1 MELNYEAKQYYQIT
15 VIIEDMKGTEARGG
29 KASHTFTITVLDA
42 NDAPQLAPG
51 IVLPLP
57 ENSQVGNNLLTPLNT
72 LLTPINNLL
81 TPDNS
86 QVGAKTAASFSA
98 TDVDSATTLTYAITA
113 QVHNKPIHAY
123 KQPSSSV

>member
-57 ENSQVGNNLLTPLNT
+57 ENSQVG
-72 LLTPINNLL
+72 
-81 TPDNS
+81 
-86 QVGAKTAASFSA
+86 AKT
-98 TDVDSATTLTYAITA
+98 V
-113 QVHNKPIHAY
+113 Y
-123 KQPSSSV
+123 KYIGLYLLPSSFILTSRELSGGGKDGSLFLRHRRG

>member
-15 VIIEDMKGTEARGG
+15 VIIEDMKGTEPRGG

-57 ENSQVGNNLLTPLNT
+57 ENSK
-72 LLTPINNLL
+72 
-81 TPDNS
+81 
-86 QVGAKTAASFSA
+86 VGAKTAATFSA

-123 KQPSSSV
+123 KQPSV